1 MGYPRQAISTTTG
14 EKKFIGNDP
23 IPVGY
28 VAFYEDEE
36 IIARAKRDELLAAS
50 DSMAL
55 ADRIT
60 DEWRTFRQ
68 SLRDVPAQAG
78 FPENITWPIEP
89 DA

>member
-14 EKKFIGNDP
+14 EKKFIGDDP
-23 IPVGY
+23 IPDGH

-36 IIARAKRDELLAAS
+36 IAARAERDALLAAS

-60 DEWRTFRQ
+60 DSWRTYRQ
-68 SLRDVPAQAG
+68 ALRDVHTQAG
-78 FPENITWPIEP
+78 FPEDTNWPTKPE
-89 DA
+89 